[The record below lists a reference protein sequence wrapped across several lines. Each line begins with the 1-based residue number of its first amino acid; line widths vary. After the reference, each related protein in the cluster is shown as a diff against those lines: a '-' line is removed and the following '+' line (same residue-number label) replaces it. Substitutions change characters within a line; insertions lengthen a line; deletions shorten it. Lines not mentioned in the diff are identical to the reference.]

1 MFNFL
6 VLWLIVDLNIK
17 GKHAVVIGGGT
28 EGIRKVRALLGQDC
42 KITVISN
49 RFNRFLMEQAD
60 LGRIELVK
68 AKLRDANILD
78 NYADAFL
85 VLAATNDRDL
95 NRKIIQTG
103 RSLRAFVYA
112 ADDPA
117 VSDFSYA
124 SIINIEGI
132 MQVAIST
139 SGKSPLMARKIRIK
153 AERVLRRII
162 KKSDIENA
170 KLQEFARQVA
180 RPHIRTVDERKE
192 FLYSVVKNRQIQN
205 LIKEDRIEDAKSAT
219 LELLHKWEKK
229 GKT

>member
-1 MFNFL
+1 
-6 VLWLIVDLNIK
+6 LIVDLNIK
-17 GKHAVVIGGGT
+17 GKRAVVIGGGT
-28 EGIRKVRALLGQDC
+28 EGIRKVRALLGQGC

-49 RFNRFLMEQAD
+49 RFNRFLIEQAS
-60 LGRIELVK
+60 LGKIELVK
-68 AKLRDANILD
+68 ARLRDANILD
-78 NYADAFL
+78 SYSDVFL

-95 NRKIIQTG
+95 NRKIIERG

-112 ADDPA
+112 ADDPS

-132 MQVAIST
+132 VQVAIST

-170 KLQEFARQVA
+170 KLQEFARQAA

-229 GKT
+229 GKR

>member
-1 MFNFL
+1 
-6 VLWLIVDLNIK
+6 LIVDLNIK
-17 GKHAVVIGGGT
+17 GKHVVVIGGGT

-132 MQVAIST
+132 VQVAIST

-170 KLQEFARQVA
+170 KIQEFARQVA

-229 GKT
+229 GRT

>member
-1 MFNFL
+1 M
-6 VLWLIVDLNIK
+6 IVDLNIK
-17 GKHAVVIGGGT
+17 GKRAIVVGGGT

-49 RFNRFLMEQAD
+49 RFNRFLIEQAD
-60 LGRIELVK
+60 SGKIELVK
-68 AKLRDANILD
+68 ARLKDANILD
-78 NYADAFL
+78 NYNDVFL
-85 VLAATNDRDL
+85 LLAATNDKEL
-95 NRKIIQTG
+95 NRKIIERG

-132 MQVAIST
+132 VQVAIST

-162 KKSDIENA
+162 KKADIENA
-170 KLQEFARQVA
+170 KLQEFARQAA

-219 LELLHKWEKK
+219 LELLHKWERK
-229 GKT
+229 GRT

>member
-1 MFNFL
+1 
-6 VLWLIVDLNIK
+6 LIVDLNIK

-49 RFNRFLMEQAD
+49 RFNRFLMGQAD

-68 AKLRDANILD
+68 AKLRDANILN

-95 NRKIIQTG
+95 NRKIIQRG

-124 SIINIEGI
+124 SIINMEGI
-132 MQVAIST
+132 VQVAIST

-153 AERVLRRII
+153 AERVLKRII
-162 KKSDIENA
+162 KKADIENA
-170 KLQEFARQVA
+170 KLQEFAREAA

-229 GKT
+229 GRT

>member
-1 MFNFL
+1 M
-6 VLWLIVDLNIK
+6 IVDLNIK
-17 GKHAVVIGGGT
+17 GKRAIVVGGGT

-49 RFNRFLMEQAD
+49 RFNKFLIEQAD
-60 LGRIELVK
+60 SGKIELVK
-68 AKLRDANILD
+68 ARLKDANILD
-78 NYADAFL
+78 NYNDVFL
-85 VLAATNDRDL
+85 VLAATNDREL
-95 NRKIIQTG
+95 NRKIIERG

-132 MQVAIST
+132 VQVAIST

-162 KKSDIENA
+162 KKADIENA
-170 KLQEFARQVA
+170 KLQEFARQAA

-219 LELLHKWEKK
+219 LELLHKWERK
-229 GKT
+229 GRT

>member
-1 MFNFL
+1 
-6 VLWLIVDLNIK
+6 LIVDLNIK
-17 GKHAVVIGGGT
+17 GKRAIVVGGGT

-49 RFNRFLMEQAD
+49 RFNRFLIEQAD
-60 LGRIELVK
+60 SGKIELVK
-68 AKLRDANILD
+68 ARLKDASILD
-78 NYADAFL
+78 NYNDAFL
-85 VLAATNDRDL
+85 VLAATNDREL
-95 NRKIIQTG
+95 NRKIIQRG
-103 RSLRAFVYA
+103 RSLRTFVYA

-132 MQVAIST
+132 VQVAIST

-162 KKSDIENA
+162 KKADIENA
-170 KLQEFARQVA
+170 KLQEFARQAA
-180 RPHIRTVDERKE
+180 RPHIRTVYERKE

-219 LELLHKWEKK
+219 LELLHKWERK

>member
-1 MFNFL
+1 
-6 VLWLIVDLNIK
+6 LIVDLNIK
-17 GKHAVVIGGGT
+17 GKHAIVIGGGT

-49 RFNRFLMEQAD
+49 RFNRFMIEQSE
-60 LGRIELVK
+60 LGKIELVK
-68 AKLRDANILD
+68 AKLRDVNILN
-78 NYADAFL
+78 NYNDAFL
-85 VLAATNDRDL
+85 VLAATNDREL
-95 NRKIIQTG
+95 NRRIIERG

-124 SIINIEGI
+124 SVINIEGI
-132 MQVAIST
+132 VQIAIST

-162 KKSDIENA
+162 KKADIENA
-170 KLQEFARQVA
+170 KLQEFARQAA

-192 FLYSVVKNRQIQN
+192 FLYSVVKNNQIQN

-219 LELLHKWEKK
+219 LELLDKWEKK
-229 GKT
+229 DRT

>member
-1 MFNFL
+1 M
-6 VLWLIVDLNIK
+6 IVDLNIK
-17 GKHAVVIGGGT
+17 GKRAIVVGGGT

-49 RFNRFLMEQAD
+49 RFNRFLIEQAD
-60 LGRIELVK
+60 SGKIELIK
-68 AKLRDANILD
+68 ARLKDANILD
-78 NYADAFL
+78 NYNDAFL
-85 VLAATNDRDL
+85 VLAATNDREL
-95 NRKIIQTG
+95 NRKIIERG

-112 ADDPA
+112 ADDPP

-132 MQVAIST
+132 VQVAIST

-153 AERVLRRII
+153 EERVLRRII
-162 KKSDIENA
+162 KKADIENA
-170 KLQEFARQVA
+170 KLQEFARQAA
-180 RPHIRTVDERKE
+180 RPHNRTVDERKE

-219 LELLHKWEKK
+219 LELLHKWERK
-229 GKT
+229 GRT

>member
-1 MFNFL
+1 M
-6 VLWLIVDLNIK
+6 IVDLNIR

-49 RFNRFLMEQAD
+49 RVNRYLIEQAT
-60 LGRIELVK
+60 LGKINLVK

-78 NYADAFL
+78 NYSDAFL
-85 VLAATNDRDL
+85 VLAATNDREL
-95 NRKIIQTG
+95 NRKLIEKG
-103 RSLRAFVYA
+103 RSIKAFVYA

-124 SIINIEGI
+124 SIVNIEGI
-132 MQVAIST
+132 VQVAIST

-162 KKSDIENA
+162 KKADIENA
-170 KLQEFARQVA
+170 KLQEFARQAA
-180 RPHIRTVDERKE
+180 RPRIKTVGERKE
-192 FLYSVVKNRQIQN
+192 FLYSVIKNRQIQN

-219 LELLHKWEKK
+219 LELLQEWGEKSR
-229 GKT
+229 T